1 MMIGNTNDPTGA
13 ATPIVGPGN
22 NSCTDCITI
31 PLEEYRKT
39 LEMATELSI
48 IRELAGDQNIYLILA
63 KSQPDSM
70 VPMAEYASLQNTTS
84 EKIAELKQELMV
96 KDEHIA
102 HLEYQMKTQP
112 AAHICPVCGRQF
124 FETPAISRRDESMK
138 ICSVCAA
145 TEALEDAREAGV
157 ISRGEAKEIQDI
169 VERVAVPMEKI
180 REERGEVIPRQS
192 TPEQCK
198 KGGRK
203 TQQGKKADLPMEEIM
218 ELKAKGWS
226 NVRIAGRYGVADVT
240 IETRI
245 KQYLAKQNAV
255 EKPAVEPAKTDTR
268 RPLDITDLRTRREAG
283 ETYEHIGKE
292 YGGWTED
299 EVHAFMIQKGK
310 EERGGQD

>member
-13 ATPIVGPGN
+13 ATPIVGPGVGS
-22 NSCTDCITI
+22 SCTDCITI
-31 PLEEYRKT
+31 TLEEYRKLIECSVSMDIINDLADGRNIYKALT
-39 LEMATELSI
+39 GASDMVSRAEYQALQNSTAEKISDLHTEL
-48 IRELAGDQNIYLILA
+48 RQKG
-63 KSQPDSM
+63 
-70 VPMAEYASLQNTTS
+70 EY
-84 EKIAELKQELMV
+84 IAN
-96 KDEHIA
+96 
-102 HLEYQMKTQP
+102 LERQMNS
-112 AAHICPVCGRQF
+112 AHICPVCGRQY
-124 FETPAISRRDESMK
+124 FETPAISRRDPELK

-145 TEALEDAREAGV
+145 TEALEDARKAGA

-240 IETRI
+240 IGTRI
-245 KQYLAKQNAV
+245 KQYLAKQNPA

-268 RPLDITDLRTRREAG
+268 RPLDIADLRARREAG
-283 ETYEHIGKE
+283 ETYEHIGKI

-310 EERGGQD
+310 EERNG

>member
-31 PLEEYRKT
+31 PLEEYKKLIECSVNMDIIDKLAEGRNIYRT
-39 LEMATELSI
+39 LTYASDMVPFDEYQALQNSTAEKISELNTELMQKSEYI
-48 IRELAGDQNIYLILA
+48 ANLERQVREANG
-63 KSQPDSM
+63 
-70 VPMAEYASLQNTTS
+70 
-84 EKIAELKQELMV
+84 
-96 KDEHIA
+96 
-102 HLEYQMKTQP
+102 
-112 AAHICPVCGRQF
+112 AHICPVCGRQF

-145 TEALEDAREAGV
+145 TEALEDAQKAGA

-192 TPEQCK
+192 TPEQCS

-203 TQQGKKADLPMEEIM
+203 TQMGKKVDLPMDEIRQ
-218 ELKAKGWS
+218 LKAEGWS
-226 NVRIAGRYGVADVT
+226 NVKIAKKYGVADVT
-240 IETRI
+240 IGYRLKKDAE
-245 KQYLAKQNAV
+245 KKAA
-255 EKPAVEPAKTDTR
+255 EKPAEPVQTDGK
-268 RPLDITDLRTRREAG
+268 RPLDIADLRKRREAG
-283 ETYEHIGKE
+283 ETYEQIGQA
-292 YGGWTED
+292 YRGWTED

-310 EERGGQD
+310 EERS

>member
-31 PLEEYRKT
+31 PLEEYRKLIECSVSMDIIHT
-39 LEMATELSI
+39 LADGRNVYWLLTRASDMVPRAEYQNLQNVMAEKVSDLHTEL
-48 IRELAGDQNIYLILA
+48 RQKG
-63 KSQPDSM
+63 
-70 VPMAEYASLQNTTS
+70 EY
-84 EKIAELKQELMV
+84 IAN
-96 KDEHIA
+96 
-102 HLEYQMKTQP
+102 LERQ
-112 AAHICPVCGRQF
+112 ARDHSAHICPVCGRQF

-145 TEALEDAREAGV
+145 TEALEDAQQAGA
-157 ISRGEAKEIQDI
+157 ISRGEAKEIQKI
-169 VERVAVPMEKI
+169 VKDVAKEEEK
-180 REERGEVIPRQS
+180 VIPRQS

-240 IETRI
+240 IGTRI

-268 RPLDITDLRTRREAG
+268 RPLDITDLRARREAG

-310 EERGGQD
+310 EKKNEDK

>member
-1 MMIGNTNDPTGA
+1 MMIGNANDPTGA

-22 NSCTDCITI
+22 NSCADCITI

-70 VPMAEYASLQNTTS
+70 VPMAEYESLQNTTS

-102 HLEYQMKTQP
+102 HLEYQMKAQP
-112 AAHICPVCGRQF
+112 AGRICPVCGRQF
-124 FETPAISRRDESMK
+124 FETPAVSRRDESMK

-145 TEALEDAREAGV
+145 TEALEDAREAGA
-157 ISRGEAKEIQDI
+157 ISDGEAKEIQKI
-169 VERVAVPMEKI
+169 VEDVAKEEEK
-180 REERGEVIPRQS
+180 VIPRQS

-226 NVRIAGRYGVADVT
+226 NVRIAKKYDVADVT
-240 IETRI
+240 IGSRI
-245 KQYLAKQNAV
+245 KSYLAEKKATV
-255 EKPAVEPAKTDTR
+255 EMIRK
-268 RPLDITDLRTRREAG
+268 LREEGWTYEKIEDVHGIPEEKIREMLREAG
-283 ETYEHIGKE
+283 R
-292 YGGWTED
+292 
-299 EVHAFMIQKGK
+299 A
-310 EERGGQD
+310 ERSANENK

>member
-1 MMIGNTNDPTGA
+1 MIGNTNDPTGA
-13 ATPIVGPGN
+13 ATPIVGPGR

-31 PLEEYRKT
+31 PLEEYRK
-39 LEMATELSI
+39 LIECSVSMDI
-48 IRELAGDQNIYLILA
+48 INELAGDKDIYRTLVTGPDVVPRDEYNKLLNVSAKKIHQLEKELEEA
-63 KSQPDSM
+63 KSLP
-70 VPMAEYASLQNTTS
+70 
-84 EKIAELKQELMV
+84 
-96 KDEHIA
+96 
-102 HLEYQMKTQP
+102 
-112 AAHICPVCGRQF
+112 AHICPVCGRQF

-145 TEALEDAREAGV
+145 TEALEDAQKAGA
-157 ISRGEAKEIQDI
+157 ISRGEAKEIQEIIED
-169 VERVAVPMEKI
+169 VAKEEEK
-180 REERGEVIPRQS
+180 VIPRQS

-240 IETRI
+240 IGNRI
-245 KQYLAKQNAV
+245 KQYLAKDNPA
-255 EKPAVEPAKTDTR
+255 EKPAAEPAKTDTR
-268 RPLDITDLRTRREAG
+268 RPLDIADLRARREAG

-299 EVHAFMIQKGK
+299 EVHAFIIQKGK
-310 EERGGQD
+310 EERNG

>member
-1 MMIGNTNDPTGA
+1 MMIGNVNDPTGA

-31 PLEEYRKT
+31 PLEEYRKLIECSVSMDIIHT
-39 LEMATELSI
+39 LADGRNVYWLLTRASDMVPRAEYQNLQNVMAEKVSDLQTEL
-48 IRELAGDQNIYLILA
+48 RQKG
-63 KSQPDSM
+63 
-70 VPMAEYASLQNTTS
+70 EY
-84 EKIAELKQELMV
+84 IAN
-96 KDEHIA
+96 
-102 HLEYQMKTQP
+102 LERQARDRN

-124 FETPAISRRDESMK
+124 FETPAISRRNPEQK

-145 TEALEDAREAGV
+145 TEALEDAREAGA
-157 ISRGEAKEIQDI
+157 ISRGEAKEIQEIIED
-169 VERVAVPMEKI
+169 VAKKEEK
-180 REERGEVIPRQS
+180 VIPRQS

-240 IETRI
+240 IGTRI
-245 KQYLAKQNAV
+245 KQYLAKNKPA
-255 EKPAVEPAKTDTR
+255 EKPAEPAKTDTR
-268 RPLDITDLRTRREAG
+268 RPLDIADLRARREAG

-310 EERGGQD
+310 EKRSEDK

>member
-31 PLEEYRKT
+31 PLEEYKKT
-39 LEMATELSI
+39 LEMATELGI

-70 VPMAEYASLQNTTS
+70 VPMAEYESLQNTTS

-112 AAHICPVCGRQF
+112 AGHICPVCGRQY

-145 TEALEDAREAGV
+145 TEALEDAREAGA
-157 ISRGEAKEIQDI
+157 ISRGEAKEIQKI
-169 VERVAVPMEKI
+169 VEDVAKEEEK
-180 REERGEVIPRQS
+180 VIPRQS

-218 ELKAKGWS
+218 RLKEEGWS
-226 NVRIAGRYGVADVT
+226 NIRIAKKYDVADVT
-240 IETRI
+240 IGSRI
-245 KQYLAKQNAV
+245 KSYLAEKKATV
-255 EKPAVEPAKTDTR
+255 EMIRK
-268 RPLDITDLRTRREAG
+268 LREEGWTYEKIEDVHGIPEEKIREMLREAG
-283 ETYEHIGKE
+283 R
-292 YGGWTED
+292 
-299 EVHAFMIQKGK
+299 A
-310 EERGGQD
+310 ERSANENK

>member
-1 MMIGNTNDPTGA
+1 MMFGNTNDPTGA

-31 PLEEYRKT
+31 PLEEYKKLIECSVNMDIIHT
-39 LEMATELSI
+39 LADGRNVYWLLTRTS
-48 IRELAGDQNIYLILA
+48 D
-63 KSQPDSM
+63 M
-70 VPMAEYASLQNTTS
+70 VSRDDYQRLQNESAETIAYLRH
-84 EKIAELKQELMV
+84 ELERQAELK
-96 KDEHIA
+96 
-102 HLEYQMKTQP
+102 P
-112 AAHICPVCGRQF
+112 AQICPVCGRQF

-145 TEALEDAREAGV
+145 TEALEDAQKAGA
-157 ISRGEAKEIQDI
+157 ISKGEAKEIQETIED
-169 VERVAVPMEKI
+169 VAKEEEK
-180 REERGEVIPRQS
+180 VIPRQS

-240 IETRI
+240 IGTRI
-245 KQYLAKQNAV
+245 KQYLAKNKPT
-255 EKPAVEPAKTDTR
+255 EKPAEPAKTDTR
-268 RPLDITDLRTRREAG
+268 RPLDITDLRARRKAG

>member
-22 NSCTDCITI
+22 NSCIDCITI
-31 PLEEYRKT
+31 PLEEYRK
-39 LEMATELSI
+39 LIECSVSMDI
-48 IRELAGDQNIYLILA
+48 INELAGDKNIYRALTEAPDVVSRDDYNKMLNVTTHKIHQLERELEEA
-63 KSQPDSM
+63 KSLP
-70 VPMAEYASLQNTTS
+70 
-84 EKIAELKQELMV
+84 
-96 KDEHIA
+96 
-102 HLEYQMKTQP
+102 
-112 AAHICPVCGRQF
+112 AHICPVCGRQF
-124 FETPAISRRDESMK
+124 FETPAVSRRDESMK

-145 TEALEDAREAGV
+145 TEALEDAREAGA
-157 ISRGEAKEIQDI
+157 ISRGEAKEIQKI
-169 VERVAVPMEKI
+169 VEDVAKEEEK
-180 REERGEVIPRQS
+180 VIPRQS

-240 IETRI
+240 IGTRI
-245 KQYLAKQNAV
+245 KQYLAKQNPA

-268 RPLDITDLRTRREAG
+268 RPLDIADLRARREAG

-310 EERGGQD
+310 EERNG

>member
-31 PLEEYRKT
+31 PLEEYRKLIECSVSMDIINDLADGRNIYKT
-39 LEMATELSI
+39 LTGASDMVPLAEYQALQNATAEKISDLHTEL
-48 IRELAGDQNIYLILA
+48 RQKG
-63 KSQPDSM
+63 
-70 VPMAEYASLQNTTS
+70 EY
-84 EKIAELKQELMV
+84 IAN
-96 KDEHIA
+96 
-102 HLEYQMKTQP
+102 LERKVNS
-112 AAHICPVCGRQF
+112 AHICPVCGRQF

-145 TEALEDAREAGV
+145 TEALEDAREAGA
-157 ISRGEAKEIQDI
+157 ISRGEAKEVQEIIED
-169 VERVAVPMEKI
+169 VAKEEEK
-180 REERGEVIPRQS
+180 VIPRQS

-240 IETRI
+240 IGTRI
-245 KQYLAKQNAV
+245 KQYLAKQNPA

-268 RPLDITDLRTRREAG
+268 RPLDITDLRARREAG

-310 EERGGQD
+310 EEKNEDK